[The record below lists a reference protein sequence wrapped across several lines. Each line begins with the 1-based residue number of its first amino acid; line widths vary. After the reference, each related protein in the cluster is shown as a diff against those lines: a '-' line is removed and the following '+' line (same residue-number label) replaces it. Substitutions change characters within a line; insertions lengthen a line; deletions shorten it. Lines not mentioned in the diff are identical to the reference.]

1 LALQVLGALEDFA
14 DLGWAL
20 QQQQR
25 WWQQQ
30 QKEKQK
36 QKQKQT

>member
-1 LALQVLGALEDFA
+1 LALQVLRALEDFA

-20 QQQQR
+20 QQQQQR

-36 QKQKQT
+36 QT